1 MRSLRRT
8 RMAATALVAALLL
21 GSCADGGEGGPS
33 VDPTRT
39 ASLLPSRTASLPSP
53 TSLPTR
59 SDSPAE
65 PEPEPE
71 PSDPAETSE
80 APSDTP
86 SETPSETVPETPS
99 EAPSETPTAS
109 PADSATPGA
118 TADASPTTVP
128 EDADDGTAEE
138 ADGVPA
144 EVWWLVAVLVAGLA
158 IGVPLLLRSHRRKTW
173 QSDFASAR
181 DEAAWLTRGLLPEL
195 RRSVSREQVA
205 GGWAVSS
212 ARVRVLEDRLTA
224 LEATSSDDPGGAQA
238 RALREAVR
246 AARVRVEAL
255 VAPGSSLSVSSELAG
270 VSNDLELALQ
280 QAGPE
285 PHRS

>member
-8 RMAATALVAALLL
+8 RVAATALVAALLL

-59 SDSPAE
+59 SDSSAE

-80 APSDTP
+80 AL

-99 EAPSETPTAS
+99 EVPSETPTAS
-109 PADSATPGA
+109 PADSATPTA
-118 TADASPTTVP
+118 TAEASPTTPP
-128 EDADDGTAEE
+128 EDADDGTAED

-144 EVWWLVAVLVAGLA
+144 GVWWLVAALVAGLA
-158 IGVPLLLRSHRRKTW
+158 IGVPLLLRSRRRKAW
-173 QSDFASAR
+173 QSDFASAQH
-181 DEAAWLTRGLLPEL
+181 ETAWLTRELLPEL
-195 RRSVSREQVA
+195 RRAVSREQVA

-212 ARVRVLEDRLTA
+212 ARVRALEDRLTA
-224 LEATSSDDPGGAQA
+224 LEATSPDDPGGAQA
-238 RALREAVR
+238 RALRDAVR

>member
-53 TSLPTR
+53 TSLPTS
-59 SDSPAE
+59 SDSSAE

-71 PSDPAETSE
+71 TSDPAETSE
-80 APSDTP
+80 AP

-99 EAPSETPTAS
+99 ETPTPS
-109 PADSATPGA
+109 PTDSATPTA
-118 TADASPTTVP
+118 TAEASPTTPP
-128 EDADDGTAEE
+128 EDADDGTAEDS
-138 ADGVPA
+138 DGVPA
-144 EVWWLVAVLVAGLA
+144 GVWWLLAALVAGLA
-158 IGVPLLLRSHRRKTW
+158 IGLPLLLRSRRRKAW
-173 QSDFASAR
+173 QSDFASAQ
-181 DEAAWLTRGLLPEL
+181 DEAAWLTRVLLPEL
-195 RRSVSREQVA
+195 RRAVSREQVA

-212 ARVRVLEDRLTA
+212 ARVRALEDRLTA
-224 LEATSSDDPGGAQA
+224 LEVTSPDDPGGAQA
-238 RALREAVR
+238 RALRDAVR
-246 AARVRVEAL
+246 AARLRVEAL
-255 VAPGSSLSVSSELAG
+255 VAPGTSLSVSSELAG